1 MMMKKN
7 QIKKFKKNIIDIIW
21 VLFLK
26 INQNLFSFIFLMIL
40 TRKVSQEYVGE
51 FFIVLAAIGMASI
64 FTSPG
69 ASGTIIQSTARG
81 FFGTFRKLIPFRLI
95 GGLIGSIAISIYA
108 LTFSEES
115 ILRNTLFIAALFFPF
130 SNGLSIWEDYYSGLG
145 NFKFISIFKTIY
157 FVLSYSIM
165 IIVLINYETSMFF
178 LISVMYS
185 ILAIINIIISLRILN
200 NTSSTLK
207 AEPKSI
213 SYSIK
218 TSLYLIVNLI
228 GNYID
233 KFLILYFLSPESV
246 AIYIVAERIP
256 ELLKKYTQAIRTT
269 LIPKFA
275 HHKRLTKDIN
285 LKINIFSIFFTIG
298 TLIVIF
304 LIIPWL
310 LPLAFTNAYSESIFY
325 SQLLCGTIII
335 GQFATTKITFLTSNF
350 YHSDLK
356 TLTIVSNFIRITSS
370 LILIPLFGIL
380 GAIVSTLLYR
390 LSTSLV
396 TSVLIKKYDIKNK

>member
-1 MMMKKN
+1 
-7 QIKKFKKNIIDIIW
+7 
-21 VLFLK
+21 
-26 INQNLFSFIFLMIL
+26 
-40 TRKVSQEYVGE
+40 
-51 FFIVLAAIGMASI
+51 
-64 FTSPG
+64 
-69 ASGTIIQSTARG
+69 
-81 FFGTFRKLIPFRLI
+81 
-95 GGLIGSIAISIYA
+95 
-108 LTFSEES
+108 
-115 ILRNTLFIAALFFPF
+115 
-130 SNGLSIWEDYYSGLG
+130 
-145 NFKFISIFKTIY
+145 
-157 FVLSYSIM
+157 M
-165 IIVLINYETSMFF
+165 IILILNYETSIFF

-185 ILAIINIIISLRILN
+185 ILAIINVIISLRILN
-200 NTSSTLK
+200 NTSSTIK

-218 TSLYLIVNLI
+218 TSFYLVVNLI
-228 GNYID
+228 GNHID

-298 TLIVIF
+298 TLIVII

-310 LPLAFTNAYSESIFY
+310 LPIAFTNAYSESIFY

-335 GQFATTKITFLTSNF
+335 GQFASTKITFLTSNF
-350 YHSDLK
+350 YHADLK
-356 TLTIVSNFIRITSS
+356 TLTIVSNFIRIGSS

-380 GAIVSTLLYR
+380 GAILSTGLYR

-396 TSVLIKKYDIKNK
+396 MSVLIKKYEIKNN